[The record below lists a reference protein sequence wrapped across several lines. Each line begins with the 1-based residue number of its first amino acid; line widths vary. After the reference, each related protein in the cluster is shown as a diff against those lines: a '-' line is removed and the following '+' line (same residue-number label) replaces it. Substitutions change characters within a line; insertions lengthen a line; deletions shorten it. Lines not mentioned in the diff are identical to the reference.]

1 MNTIDAINTIQNSL
15 NEKDNLISRMSDK
28 NSQLIKVIATIRTNL
43 ERAIK
48 GHTPLNQ
55 AVYDAVDLCR
65 ANFKYMDYSSGQI
78 KQDPPLSES
87 DKILP

>member
-1 MNTIDAINTIQNSL
+1 MNTIDAIWTIQNAL
-15 NEKDNLISRMSDK
+15 VEKDHAIK
-28 NSQLIKVIATIRTNL
+28 NMEQRNSSLTKVVATIRSNL

-48 GHTPLNQ
+48 GHIPLNQ
-55 AVYDAVDLCR
+55 AVYDTVDLCR

-78 KQDPPLSES
+78 KQDPPLADS

>member
-1 MNTIDAINTIQNSL
+1 MNTVEAIWTIQNSL
-15 NEKDNLISRMSDK
+15 LEKDNTIKSMEER
-28 NSQLIKVIATIRTNL
+28 NSVLTKVVATVRTNL

-48 GHTPLNQ
+48 GHIPLNQ

-78 KQDPPLSES
+78 KQDPPLGES

>member
-1 MNTIDAINTIQNSL
+1 MNTIEAISVIQTHL
-15 NEKDNLISRMSDK
+15 IEKDSMIKSMEER
-28 NSQLIKVIATIRTNL
+28 NSALIKVVATVRTNL

-48 GHTPLNQ
+48 GHIPLNQ

-78 KQDPPLSES
+78 KQDPPLTES
-87 DKILP
+87 DKILA